1 MFTLIE
7 TEEDLDFLNTEL
19 LQKPYLG
26 VDTEF
31 RKTRKDN
38 MKLALLQVNDEE
50 EITFDEF
57 GDL

>member
-31 RKTRKDN
+31 RRTRKDN
-38 MKLALLQVNDEE
+38 MKLAQVSKFVEGSGSSNS
-50 EITFDEF
+50 
-57 GDL
+57 LVL